1 MKFARAC
8 HSPLPFGDR
17 RGCSAFTLAEILAAL
32 LFMAIVIP
40 AAVEALHLAGV
51 SGVVA
56 VRKANA
62 VRVAD
67 DILNQ
72 SLVSTNWYQAQ
83 SGDVVQDGHPYHWT
97 LRNETW
103 AADSGLQLV
112 TADVSFSAQGRDYSV
127 HLSTLA
133 NPVTQTSSMS
143 ASR

>member
-1 MKFARAC
+1 MKFGRAC
-8 HSPLPFGDR
+8 NSHLVPRNR
-17 RGCSAFTLAEILAAL
+17 RDCSAFTLAEILAAL

-51 SGVVA
+51 SGMIA

-72 SLVSTNWYQAQ
+72 SVASTNWFQAQ
-83 SGDVVQDGHPYHWT
+83 SGDVTQDGHTYHWT
-97 LRNETW
+97 LRNEAW

-112 TADVSFSAQGRDYSV
+112 TAEVNFSAQGRDYSV
-127 HLSTLA
+127 RLSTLA
-133 NPVTQTSSMS
+133 NPVMQSSSMPS
-143 ASR
+143 Q

>member
-1 MKFARAC
+1 MKFEQVCNKRLARRN
-8 HSPLPFGDR
+8 R

-51 SGVVA
+51 SGMIA
-56 VRKANA
+56 VRKAVA

-67 DILNQ
+67 DMLNQ
-72 SLVSTNWYQAQ
+72 SIVSTNWYQAQ
-83 SGDVVQDGHPYHWT
+83 SGDVTQDGHTYRWA
-97 LRNETW
+97 LRSETW

-112 TADVSFSAQGRDYSV
+112 TADVSFSAQGRDYAV

-133 NPVTQTSSMS
+133 NPVTQTSTMT
-143 ASR
+143 AQ